1 MRETKAWRYAIGML
15 GTSIPINMFVPFMAV
30 FYVRDLGVL
39 TAVQVGSVL
48 VAYSIIDAI
57 DNPVYG
63 YLSDRTRSRFGRR
76 RPWLFVGAPLLGL
89 SLVAFF
95 SPPGDL
101 SATGYLLWFA
111 VTAVLVETTD
121 SLVNTNYGSLL
132 PELFPEEKR
141 RARVNALRQGLGL
154 LGLAIA
160 LSLTPILKSVL
171 GYGGTAALYAVIA
184 VVAIVVMATGVREN
198 PDRLVSPQPGVVD
211 SVRSVL
217 GTPSFWVIAI
227 TNGAYAS
234 AVALL
239 LAGAPFFMTYTLGL
253 PDSQVS
259 VLLGTVI
266 LTSIGFLALWSAL
279 VRRRGALAVWR
290 TALVVFA
297 VSFIPMYFAS
307 SLLAA
312 VAAGVLIGLGFS
324 GVIATTDVVVARFI
338 DADAARTGRHREAMV
353 IAAFGFFN
361 RLSTS
366 VKSLGFF
373 GMTFLFGYVNRDET
387 GDQPENAARFLMIVM
402 PFVLA
407 TIAAIVARFV
417 RIEVEPG
424 PDDATAAGAVPVPRR
439 PAA

>member
-1 MRETKAWRYAIGML
+1 MRETKAWRYAIGMF
-15 GTSIPINMFVPFMAV
+15 GTSIPINMFIPYMAA
-30 FYVRDLGVL
+30 FYVKDLGVL

-63 YLSDRTRSRFGRR
+63 YLSDRTRGRFGRR
-76 RPWLFVGAPLLGL
+76 RPWLFVGAPLLCL

-101 SATGYLLWFA
+101 SATGYLVWFA
-111 VTAVLVETTD
+111 VTAILVETTD

-154 LGLAIA
+154 LGLAVAI
-160 LSLTPILKSVL
+160 SLTPILKSTL
-171 GYGGTAALYAVIA
+171 GYGLTAVAYSVIA
-184 VVAIVVMATGVREN
+184 LVAILVMATGVREN
-198 PDRLVSPQPGVVD
+198 PERLAAPQPGVAD
-211 SVRSVL
+211 SIRSIL

-234 AVALL
+234 AIALL
-239 LAGAPFFMTYTLGL
+239 LAGASFFMTYTLGL
-253 PDSQVS
+253 PESQVS

-266 LTSIGFLALWSAL
+266 LTSIAFLAMWAAL
-279 VRRRGALAVWR
+279 VRRWGVLVVWR
-290 TALVVFA
+290 TALAVFA
-297 VSFIPMYFAS
+297 VSFVPMYFAG
-307 SLLAA
+307 SLMTA
-312 VAAGVLIGLGFS
+312 VAAGVLIGLGYS

-338 DADAARTGRHREAMV
+338 DADAARTGVHREAMV

-366 VKSLGFF
+366 AKSLGFF
-373 GMTFLFGYVNRDET
+373 GMTVLFGYVNRDQP
-387 GDQPENAARFLMIVM
+387 GDQPDAAARFLMVVM
-402 PFVLA
+402 PFIFAV
-407 TIAAIVARFV
+407 IAAVTSRFV
-417 RIEVEPG
+417 RIPVRPG
-424 PDDATAAGAVPVPRR
+424 PDEADDAGAVPVPHR